1 MAAQLAALKPQI
13 EDIVRDQPVKFG
25 VAIKNLENGE
35 ELLLNNDRTYQ
46 LASVFKIPVLVTAMQ
61 QIDAGRFTL
70 DERVMLKYS
79 DKTSP
84 SGILTYL
91 RDGLQPT
98 VEDLLMLMIIIS
110 DNTATDMVIDLVG
123 GPQVVNAAMRKLG
136 FPETE
141 LNITKS
147 VHDLFDDVFGFSEPV
162 LKRRESILKMKEK
175 GVNFDGEVFRAG
187 STANVAT
194 PQALNRLN
202 EMIFCGEAA
211 SGEACEKA
219 LDIMLHQ
226 TLNARLPGML
236 PPDDADA
243 DVAHKTGTFFGVRND
258 SGIFYIGERV
268 HIAVTVFTQKEGPLN
283 LDMMMEAGISGEE
296 TKIDTAIA
304 QIGKLV
310 YEYGKGLPSGPT
322 ASN

>member
-1 MAAQLAALKPQI
+1 MAAQLTELKPQI
-13 EDIVRDQPVKFG
+13 EEIVKDLPVKFG
-25 VAIKNLENGE
+25 VAIKNLESGE
-35 ELLLNNDRTYQ
+35 EVFLNNDRPYQ

-61 QIDAGRFTL
+61 QIDARRFTL
-70 DERVMLKYS
+70 DDRITLKYS

-123 GPQVVNAAMRKLG
+123 GLQVVNATMRKLG
-136 FPETE
+136 FTEAE

-147 VHDLFDDVFGFSEPV
+147 VHGLFNDVFGFSEPV

-175 GVNFDGEVFRAG
+175 GVNFDGEVFRPG

-202 EMIFCGEAA
+202 EMIFRGQAA
-211 SGEACEKA
+211 SPKSCAKA
-219 LDIMLHQ
+219 LDILFHQ

-236 PPDDADA
+236 PPDDPDV

-258 SGIFYIGERV
+258 SGIFYVGERV
-268 HIAVTVFTQKEGPLN
+268 HVAVTVFTQREGPLN
-283 LDMMMEAGISGEE
+283 LEMMMEAETSGVEG
-296 TKIDTAIA
+296 KIDTAIA

-310 YEYGKGLPSGPT
+310 YEYGKSISL
-322 ASN
+322 